1 MRGAV
6 RVLRKGRFRALAPPV
21 TVEELS
27 RLHERAALA
36 LLGFG
41 VTLPV
46 FLAPGHL
53 SSPRLSDLGL
63 VFALPMIVAR
73 WRRLGRGLRG
83 FCAAS
88 VVVLLLT
95 PMLQMVKIGQTPNL
109 PDLVFWSR
117 WIAAVV
123 AATAAAHA
131 VVADRRRRRLF
142 FLAMTAG
149 AACHLATYGL
159 LEIMGRGGLE
169 AIGLASPR
177 AALTTAAA
185 QARITTVA
193 EHPNAAMALIGL
205 AVPACLAASA
215 RTMERRL
222 LAYVGACMVLAGFV
236 CTLSRGGTLAAALAM
251 LVWVLIRAR
260 RADGRN
266 PLEFLIL
273 TCLLAGAALVD
284 QVIGGVVDIARFAAR
299 FDASTLDENIGG
311 RVETWVRA
319 LGFIANHPL
328 GVGWSSP
335 QELGP
340 FRGLTV
346 SHNGYLFMARTVG
359 VVTAVALLGLHVRS
373 ALKLDVFA
381 PLAVFVLVMMSSE
394 DLTQGAS
401 FIFVACLTAAL
412 AFRRRTP

>member
-1 MRGAV
+1 MRVAV

-21 TVEELS
+21 TVEELAA
-27 RLHERAALA
+27 LHERAALA

-53 SSPRLSDLGL
+53 SSPRLSDLAL
-63 VFALPMIVAR
+63 VFALPMIVTR
-73 WRRLGRGLRG
+73 WRRSGRGLRG
-83 FCAAS
+83 FCLAS
-88 VVVLLLT
+88 VVLLLLT
-95 PMLQMVKIGQTPNL
+95 PLLQMVRIGQTPNL
-109 PDLVFWSR
+109 PDVVFWSR

-123 AATAAAHA
+123 AATAVAHA
-131 VVADRRRRRLF
+131 VVTDRRRRRLF

-159 LEIMGRGGLE
+159 LEVMGRAGLE
-169 AIGLASPR
+169 AVGLASPR

-215 RTMERRL
+215 KAMERRL
-222 LAYVGACMVLAGFV
+222 LLYLGAGVVLVGFV
-236 CTLSRGGTLAAALAM
+236 CTLSRGGTLAAALAI
-251 LVWVLIRAR
+251 LVWLIIRMR

-273 TCLLAGAALVD
+273 TCLLAGGALVD
-284 QVIGGVVDIARFAAR
+284 QVMGGVIDIARFAAR
-299 FDASTLDENIGG
+299 FDVLRLDENISG
-311 RVETWVRA
+311 RAETWMRT

-335 QELGP
+335 EELGP

-359 VVTAVALLGLHVRS
+359 VAAAVGLLALHVRS

-381 PLAVFVLVMMSSE
+381 PLAVFVLVMMCSE

-401 FIFVACLTAAL
+401 FIFIACLTAAL
-412 AFRRRTP
+412 AFRRRAA